1 MIINNQS
8 PFYVRLGFK
17 FLVIFFIC
25 YFIKTAQTI
34 LIPFAFA
41 CLLSVLLLPVVSFL
55 QKNRIS
61 KVISIAVSII
71 LAISL
76 IAGIIYFLSSQIA
89 SFLQDIPSIK
99 EHINEHFIS
108 LQNWV
113 KEKFQVSFAEQD
125 AYLNEQANKLKDT
138 GTGYISHTFFSITE
152 ALILLIIMPIYTFL
166 LLFYKNHIR
175 KFLFALFKQQ
185 NTSGVQNVI
194 SQTKL
199 MIRSYMVGL
208 LIEMAIVATA
218 NSTGLAIL
226 GVKYAIFFGVLAAV
240 LNLIPYIGMFT
251 ATLFT
256 VLISLTTTDR
266 SGDIVWII
274 VIFYGIH
281 IIDVN
286 FLVPRIVASRLRINA
301 LISIL
306 GVVAGG
312 ALLGISGLFLSIPV
326 IAFVKIVCDEVEG
339 LKPWGMLLG
348 DETAYSKK
356 DRLQERL
363 KSISINRS
371 GRKVKMNKN
380 LRIIKLRSYQ
390 DTLNIIVKVVS
401 FTYLAFYIN
410 LSMVS

>member
-1 MIINNQS
+1 MIINNES
-8 PFYVRLGFK
+8 PLYVKLGFK

-25 YFIKTAQTI
+25 FFINVAQNI

-41 CLLSVLLLPVVSFL
+41 CLLSVLLLPVVDFL
-55 QKNRIS
+55 ETH
-61 KVISIAVSII
+61 KVSRVLSI
-71 LAISL
+71 AISL
-76 IAGIIYFLSSQIA
+76 VLAIGFIAGIIYFLSNQIA
-89 SFLQDIPSIK
+89 SFMQDIPSIK
-99 EHINEHFIS
+99 EHINDHFIS

-113 KEKFQVSFAEQD
+113 KAKLHISFQEQNE
-125 AYLNEQANKLKDT
+125 YLNEQANKLKET

-152 ALILLIIMPIYTFL
+152 AVMLLILMPIYTFL
-166 LLFYKNHIR
+166 LLFYKDHIR
-175 KFLFALFKQQ
+175 KFLFALFTQDY
-185 NTSGVQNVI
+185 TSGVQNVI

-218 NSTGLAIL
+218 NSVGLVIL

-256 VLISLTTTDR
+256 VLVSLTTTDN
-266 SGDIVWII
+266 SSNIVWIV

-286 FLVPRIVASRLRINA
+286 FLMPRIVASRLRINA

-306 GVVAGG
+306 GVVIGG
-312 ALLGISGLFLSIPV
+312 ALTGISGLFLSIPA
-326 IAFVKIVCDEVEG
+326 IAFFKIVCDEVEE

-348 DETAYSKK
+348 DDTTYSKK
-356 DRLQERL
+356 SALNKRLS
-363 KSISINRS
+363 KISTKHSTRDV
-371 GRKVKMNKN
+371 GKKN
-380 LRIIKLRSYQ
+380 NQ
-390 DTLNIIVKVVS
+390 
-401 FTYLAFYIN
+401 
-410 LSMVS
+410 